1 MNKIDKY
8 ISDFAQFISDML
20 NANAEV
26 LKVNADGEASK
37 LDVSKIMAKV
47 NAEAFKNMIA
57 DTEKTINQIKN
68 DSDMSIQNKIYSLST
83 IILNASIVNI
93 DDMKNLTQEEAK
105 SYLNMIKTARN
116 RFDAIMLTIIT
127 NIHNMKDEMA
137 HPKEEDEDLTKLSK
151 EELIER
157 LRRK

>member
-68 DSDMSIQNKIYSLST
+68 DSDISIQNKIYSLSA

-127 NIHNMKDEMA
+127 NINNMKDEMA

>member
-26 LKVNADGEASK
+26 LKVNADGEVSK

-68 DSDMSIQNKIYSLST
+68 DSDMSIQNKIYSLSA

-93 DDMKNLTQEEAK
+93 DNMKNLTQEEAK
-105 SYLNMIKTARN
+105 SYLNMIKIARN
-116 RFDAIMLTIIT
+116 RLDAIMLTIIT

>member
-20 NANAEV
+20 NANEEV
-26 LKVNADGEASK
+26 LKVNADGEVSK

-68 DSDMSIQNKIYSLST
+68 DSDMSIQNKIYSLSV

-116 RFDAIMLTIIT
+116 RLDAIMLTIIT

>member
-20 NANAEV
+20 NVNAEV
-26 LKVNADGEASK
+26 LKVNANGEASK

-68 DSDMSIQNKIYSLST
+68 DSDMSIQNKIYSLSA

-116 RFDAIMLTIIT
+116 RLDAIMLTIIT

>member
-68 DSDMSIQNKIYSLST
+68 DSDMSIQNKIYSLSA

-93 DDMKNLTQEEAK
+93 DDMKNLTQEETK
-105 SYLNMIKTARN
+105 SYLDMIKTARN
-116 RFDAIMLTIIT
+116 RFDAIMMNIIT
-127 NIHNMKDEMA
+127 NIFDMKNELA